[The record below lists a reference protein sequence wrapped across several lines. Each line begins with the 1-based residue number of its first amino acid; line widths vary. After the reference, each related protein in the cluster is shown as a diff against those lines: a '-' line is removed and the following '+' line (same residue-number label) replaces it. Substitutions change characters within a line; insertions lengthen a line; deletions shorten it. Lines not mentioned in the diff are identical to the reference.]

1 MHLIRRSFTLVLLV
15 LMALFAPQAAHAISY
30 GVPDDGHP
38 NVGSFVV
45 RVTNPDGGATELFQL
60 CTGTLI
66 APDVVVSASHCFS
79 GLPDFVEEITFTLD
93 PVIDANKDGLVDPT
107 VKRLSGT
114 PVVHPLF
121 DSGGANNPYDIA
133 VFLLDK
139 PVTGVTPATLPTAGL
154 LDQRVVQGQTFVAV
168 GYGTV
173 RETNRTGQ
181 QAFQVGWRRMKA
193 SQHVNSVTKA
203 WVTFSMNLATSNGGT
218 CYGDSGGPHFLG
230 DVVVAVT
237 VTGDSVCK
245 ATDKDY
251 RLDTT
256 YARDFLRQFVTL
268 P

>member
-1 MHLIRRSFTLVLLV
+1 MHLIRRSVALVLLV
-15 LMALFAPQAAHAISY
+15 VMTVLVPQAANAISY

-45 RVTNPDGGATELFQL
+45 QVTNPDSGATELYQL

-66 APDVVVSASHCFS
+66 APGVVVSASHCFS
-79 GLPDFVEEITFTLD
+79 GLPDFVEDITFTLD
-93 PVIDANKDGLVDPT
+93 PVIDADKDGLVDT
-107 VKRLSGT
+107 AVRRRSGT
-114 PVVHPLF
+114 AVVHPQF
-121 DSGGANNPYDIA
+121 DTSGANNPFDVA
-133 VFLLDK
+133 VFLLDQ
-139 PVTGVTPATLPTAGL
+139 PVTGVTPARLPTVGL
-154 LDQRVVQGQTFVAV
+154 LDQRTVQSQTFVTV

-173 RETNRTGQ
+173 RETNRTGP
-181 QAFQVGWRRMKA
+181 QAFQVGWRRMMA

-203 WVTFSMNLATSNGGT
+203 WVTFSMNLATGNGGT
-218 CYGDSGGPHFLG
+218 CFGDSGGPHFLG

-256 YARDFLRQFVTL
+256 YARAFLSRFVTL